1 MNKLV
6 KNLSRSLNKFNISE
20 NVNFIGLV
28 KSIGRRMSRNFTTR
42 NFSMINKAAL
52 EVFPALKISNAS
64 IGECSVYVIELKYLS

>member
-28 KSIGRRMSRNFTTR
+28 KSTGDACQPSTTR

-64 IGECSVYVIELKYLS
+64 IGECSVYVIELKYLP